1 MATRYKTNGGETLL
15 SSIIEKAHDLGHALS
30 ESDEAVVLHAAEMNM
45 EQDMEAQ
52 ALIKDFQARQKNMQE
67 AEKGKKEVSDKEWNE
82 FTQIQDKMKEN
93 TAIRAYFA
101 AAQKFEKLL
110 QDANAEINKVLTG
123 GGSCSPSECDSCS
136 LDCRQ

>member
-1 MATRYKTNGGETLL
+1 MLL

-67 AEKGKKEVSDKEWNE
+67 AEREKKEVSDEEWNE
-82 FTQIQDKMKEN
+82 FNRIQEKMKEN
-93 TAIRAYFA
+93 KSIQAYFA
-101 AAQKFEKLL
+101 VMQRFQKLL
-110 QDANAEINKVLTG
+110 QDANTEINKVLTG